1 LLLAVKSGINTKG
14 GSNMLK
20 ISGLTK
26 TYANRIQALKGINLE
41 VPLGMFGLLGPNGS
55 GKTTLMKIL
64 ATLLEPDSGGAEM
77 NGVDLIINKHG
88 ARKMLGYLPQEFGLY
103 PTLTAEQ
110 MLDYFAKLKG
120 VTDKKERRALID
132 ALLDRVNLTAARKQ
146 RLGGFSGGMRQ
157 RLGIAQAL
165 MGEPDLII
173 VDEPTAGLDPEERIR
188 FHNLL
193 SETAGENA
201 VVILST
207 HIVSDVSNLC
217 SQMAI
222 IRQGEILA
230 CSTPRQA
237 VDQLKDSVWEATV
250 PREQVSAVKS
260 RCQVISSQM
269 FDGLA
274 RLRVISKGERPS
286 EEFTPATPVL
296 EDYYFDLVS
305 QPEQY
310 ASKAN

>member
-1 LLLAVKSGINTKG
+1 
-14 GSNMLK
+14 
-20 ISGLTK
+20 
-26 TYANRIQALKGINLE
+26 
-41 VPLGMFGLLGPNGS
+41 MFGLLGPNGA

-64 ATLLEPDSGGAEM
+64 ATLLEPDSGTVEM
-77 NGVDLIINKHG
+77 NGIDLITRKDQ
-88 ARKMLGYLPQEFGLY
+88 ARRMLGYLPQEFGLY

-120 VTDKKERRALID
+120 VTDKKQRRTLID
-132 ALLDRVNLTAARKQ
+132 ALLERVNLSSARKQ

-165 MGEPDLII
+165 IGEPELII
-173 VDEPTAGLDPEERIR
+173 VDEPTAGLDPEERVR

-193 SETAGENA
+193 SETAGGNA

-217 SQMAI
+217 SHMAI
-222 IRQGEILA
+222 IRHGEILA
-230 CSTPRQA
+230 ACAPWQA
-237 VDQLKDSVWEATV
+237 IDQLRESVWEATV
-250 PREQVSAVKS
+250 PREKVSGVKY

-269 FDGLA
+269 FNGLVH
-274 RLRVISKGERPS
+274 LRVISKGERPG
-286 EEFTPATPVL
+286 EEFTPATPAL

-305 QPEQY
+305 QAER
-310 ASKAN
+310 AN